1 MNKVYLDILCA
12 FAISIVANIITP
24 YLQKLLHIHAF
35 EAIQKKNKRIAA
47 LNRLA
52 QLPTAESPH
61 NIHHPVM
68 AKKYR
73 IQGFVLAT
81 GALLWSLLRA
91 GPVAMAISLA
101 AMIITGIRLRRSS
114 RFVNS
119 INSTT
124 GARSLEYQE
133 IN

>member
-1 MNKVYLDILCA
+1 LR
-12 FAISIVANIITP
+12 
-24 YLQKLLHIHAF
+24 IHTF
-35 EAIQKKNKRIAA
+35 EANQKKNERIAT

-61 NIHHPVM
+61 NIHHLVM

-73 IQGFVLAT
+73 MQGFVLAT

-91 GPVAMAISLA
+91 GPVAMTLSLA
-101 AMIITGIRLRRSS
+101 AMLITGIRLRISS
-114 RFVNS
+114 SFVNS
-119 INSTT
+119 INSTAGT
-124 GARSLEYQE
+124 RSLEYQE